1 MATASTNAWK
11 VNVEETIQTG
21 IKNEFFSSLPVFR
34 SRDFQ
39 HRGNQFAI
47 LKGNNSDPQSTM
59 YAVIA
64 DTYNLTLEFYMLD
77 RKRNDTTVKR
87 FFSQV
92 SRIEETFYS
101 LLEIDPLFN
110 VIINAIDYSDDVEF
124 NGYRKATFD
133 MTVRNVR

>member
-64 DTYNLTLEFYMLD
+64 DTYNITLEFYMLD

-110 VIINAIDYSDDVEF
+110 VIINGIDYSDDVEF

>member
-110 VIINAIDYSDDVEF
+110 VIINGIDYSDDVEF

>member
-47 LKGNNSDPQSTM
+47 LRGNNSDPQSTM

-110 VIINAIDYSDDVEF
+110 VIINGIDYSDDVEF

>member
-110 VIINAIDYSDDVEF
+110 VIINGIDYSNDVEF

>member
-1 MATASTNAWK
+1 MAVTSTNAWK

-21 IKNEFFSSLPVFR
+21 IKSEFSLSLPVFR

-39 HRGNQFAI
+39 QRGNQFGI
-47 LKGNNSDPQSTM
+47 LKGKSSESQNTM
-59 YAVIA
+59 YSLVANS
-64 DTYNLTLEFYMLD
+64 YNLSFEFFMSDLKKSD
-77 RKRNDTTVKR
+77 LSIKK
-87 FFSQV
+87 FFNQV

-101 LLEIDPLFN
+101 LLDIDPLFN
-110 VIINAIDYSDDVEF
+110 IEINEINYADDVEF

>member
-1 MATASTNAWK
+1 
-11 VNVEETIQTG
+11 
-21 IKNEFFSSLPVFR
+21 
-34 SRDFQ
+34 
-39 HRGNQFAI
+39 
-47 LKGNNSDPQSTM
+47 
-59 YAVIA
+59 
-64 DTYNLTLEFYMLD
+64 MLD

>member
-21 IKNEFFSSLPVFR
+21 IKNEFFLSLPVFR

-64 DTYNLTLEFYMLD
+64 DTYNITLEFYMLD

-110 VIINAIDYSDDVEF
+110 VIINGIDYSDDVEF

>member
-11 VNVEETIQTG
+11 VNVEETIQAG
-21 IKNEFFSSLPVFR
+21 IRNEFFSSLPVFR

-47 LKGNNSDPQSTM
+47 LRGNNSDPQSTM

>member
-21 IKNEFFSSLPVFR
+21 IKNEFFLSLPVFR

-110 VIINAIDYSDDVEF
+110 VIINGIDYSDDVEF

>member
-1 MATASTNAWK
+1 MAVTSTNAWK

-21 IKNEFFSSLPVFR
+21 IKSEFSLSLPVFR

-39 HRGNQFAI
+39 QRGNQFAI
-47 LKGNNSDPQSTM
+47 LKGERSESQNTM
-59 YAVIA
+59 YSLVANS
-64 DTYNLTLEFYMLD
+64 YNLSFEFFMSDL
-77 RKRNDTTVKR
+77 KRNDLSIKK
-87 FFSQV
+87 FFNQV

-101 LLEIDPLFN
+101 LLDIDPLFS
-110 VIINAIDYSDDVEF
+110 IEINGIDYEDDIEF

>member
-1 MATASTNAWK
+1 MAVTSTNAWK

-21 IKNEFFSSLPVFR
+21 IKSEFSLSLPVFR

-39 HRGNQFAI
+39 QRGNQFAI
-47 LKGNNSDPQSTM
+47 LKGESSESQNTM
-59 YAVIA
+59 YSLVANS
-64 DTYNLTLEFYMLD
+64 YNLSFEFFMSDL
-77 RKRNDTTVKR
+77 KRSDLSIKK
-87 FFSQV
+87 FFNQV

-101 LLEIDPLFN
+101 LLDIDPLFN
-110 VIINAIDYSDDVEF
+110 IEINEINYADDVEF

>member
-1 MATASTNAWK
+1 MAVASTNAWK
-11 VNVEETIQTG
+11 VQVEETIQRG
-21 IKNEFFSSLPVFR
+21 IKNEFFTSLPVFR

-47 LKGNNSDPQSTM
+47 IKGNDSDSNNTM
-59 YAVIA
+59 YQLVPN
-64 DTYNLTLEFYMLD
+64 DYNLSFEFFMLD
-77 RKRNDTTVKR
+77 HKRNDITIKQ
-87 FFSQV
+87 FFNQV

-101 LLEIDPLFN
+101 LLDIDPLFN
-110 VIINAIDYSDDVEF
+110 IAINGITYEDDVEF